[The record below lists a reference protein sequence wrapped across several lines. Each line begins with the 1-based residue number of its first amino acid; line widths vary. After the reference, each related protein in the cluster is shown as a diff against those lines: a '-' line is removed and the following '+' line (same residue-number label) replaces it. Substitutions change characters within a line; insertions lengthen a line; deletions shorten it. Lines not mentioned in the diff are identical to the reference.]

1 MTTHA
6 SWVGRSLTFGL
17 SLWMAGA
24 GTAGAFQMFPANE
37 IQEAHALRQRVLA
50 EIPQL
55 DPEQLRRG
63 HGLSPEELASAEKGL
78 ASLHS
83 WESENPFFYW
93 AQGQLLRQTK
103 GSDAGAAAFD
113 QARQAAGQRVLIHW
127 LLWQEYLAG
136 DLRSEAEQE
145 ERLLQTIQLSWG
157 LARFPLLAAEE
168 VRLGA
173 EAADRGELGRALA
186 LYDSAIANTPD
197 SPEALFGRAS
207 LVWQTDKA
215 RVFEALRDLAIGLSQ
230 SLRGRETGSRVG
242 SNMLL
247 SLLMAWVVAL
257 CLVAL
262 VFAIRMQ
269 PLFRHEL
276 SERLLKSLPSPSQA
290 SLSLLLFLLPLAAGL
305 GLCWAAI
312 AVFLVCAPYMTR
324 RERVAVSLLLAVL
337 GILPFGYE
345 WVATRH
351 ILASSQQ
358 FALVQA
364 VERGGRGEGLVQ
376 DLRGWAEKAPRDGL
390 PHYYLGLVLK
400 RRGEL
405 DQAEAEMAKASQ
417 LLPGVGFVQVG
428 LGNVQYLLGR
438 LPEAEATYRRAAEI
452 LPASASV
459 QLNLSKLYTQR
470 LQLDQSNEAVSR
482 SLSLD
487 PLMARTV
494 SLFHGQGFTQFVI
507 DEPVP
512 WDPLAADLAQGR
524 GGMRAVTEGLWGSPL
539 RGVSL
544 QLLPYAVGAVL
555 ILFWTHVM
563 LRGGTRPVRRCQQC
577 GTPFCGR
584 CQSNPKEK
592 VYCGPCAAVFR
603 RREGVTAFVRGRRL
617 REGEEWLRRERVRLG
632 ILGSVIPGGSDLYR
646 GRIVRGIL
654 LCVPAV
660 WLVAEGFALDH
671 LMPSFRF
678 ASPVPGPMRYTAT
691 FVLLGTLYLYSLH
704 RSWRRPI
711 SEAR

>member
-1 MTTHA
+1 
-6 SWVGRSLTFGL
+6 
-17 SLWMAGA
+17 
-24 GTAGAFQMFPANE
+24 
-37 IQEAHALRQRVLA
+37 
-50 EIPQL
+50 
-55 DPEQLRRG
+55 
-63 HGLSPEELASAEKGL
+63 
-78 ASLHS
+78 
-83 WESENPFFYW
+83 
-93 AQGQLLRQTK
+93 
-103 GSDAGAAAFD
+103 
-113 QARQAAGQRVLIHW
+113 
-127 LLWQEYLAG
+127 
-136 DLRSEAEQE
+136 
-145 ERLLQTIQLSWG
+145 
-157 LARFPLLAAEE
+157 
-168 VRLGA
+168 
-173 EAADRGELGRALA
+173 
-186 LYDSAIANTPD
+186 
-197 SPEALFGRAS
+197 
-207 LVWQTDKA
+207 
-215 RVFEALRDLAIGLSQ
+215 
-230 SLRGRETGSRVG
+230 
-242 SNMLL
+242 
-247 SLLMAWVVAL
+247 
-257 CLVAL
+257 VAL

-691 FVLLGTLYLYSLH
+691 IVLLGTLYLYSLH